1 MQYKLRLSPAY
12 PNRILTEVGS
22 KVINLIDNKDEEF
35 KLYTKYTG
43 PVYMRMKKLLTDAE
57 LDVIAYINT
66 LPVTVDEFPNLLI
79 QTIDWDKISFE
90 KIEKVDGND
99 FELLDIEPLDDDMVI
114 DKVKEVMGSKVSLDE
129 YNQYLATVF
138 GSEVDIPPG
147 AIHMLFGKWDSN
159 NNMFA
164 MVLGGEYE
172 GLTFTY
178 DDTGVAKFLNKKE
191 SANLNEAYY
200 AGKLGMVLVPLKV
213 QDATYEIFHKYIL
226 KLEEESEGCR
236 G

>member
-1 MQYKLRLSPAY
+1 MQYNLRLSPAY

-35 KLYTKYTG
+35 KLYTTYTG
-43 PVYMRMKKLLTDAE
+43 PVYMRMKKLLTDAG

-66 LPVTVDEFPNLLI
+66 LPVTVDEFPSLLI

-114 DKVKEVMGSKVSLDE
+114 DKVKEVMGSKVTLDD
-129 YNQYLATVF
+129 YNQYLAKVF
-138 GSEVDIPPG
+138 GGEVDIPSE
-147 AIHMLFGKWDSN
+147 AIHMLLGAWDYDN
-159 NNMFA
+159 RFA

-178 DDTGVAKFLNKKE
+178 NNTGVIKLLNKKE
-191 SANLNEAYY
+191 STNLNEAYY
-200 AGKLGMVLVPLKV
+200 NGELGMKLVPLEV
-213 QDATYEIFHKYIL
+213 QNVVYEIFQYHVL
-226 KLEEESEGCR
+226 KLEEEAEGCR
-236 G
+236 D

>member
-1 MQYKLRLSPAY
+1 MQYNLRLSPAY

-129 YNQYLATVF
+129 YNKYLAKVF
-138 GSEVDIPPG
+138 GGEVDIPSE
-147 AIHMLFGKWDSN
+147 AIHMLLGAWDYDN
-159 NNMFA
+159 RFA

-178 DDTGVAKFLNKKE
+178 NNTGVIKLLNKKE
-191 SANLNEAYY
+191 SSNLNEAYY
-200 AGKLGMVLVPLKV
+200 NGELGMKLVPLEV
-213 QDATYEIFHKYIL
+213 QNVVYEIFQYHVL

-236 G
+236 D

>member
-1 MQYKLRLSPAY
+1 MQYNLRLSPAY

-79 QTIDWDKISFE
+79 QTIDWDKISFK

-129 YNQYLATVF
+129 YNKYLAKVF
-138 GSEVDIPPG
+138 GGEVDIPSE
-147 AIHMLFGKWDSN
+147 AIHMLLGAWDYDN
-159 NNMFA
+159 RFA

-178 DDTGVAKFLNKKE
+178 NNTGVIKLLNKKE
-191 SANLNEAYY
+191 SSNLNEAYY
-200 AGKLGMVLVPLKV
+200 NGELGMKLVPLEV
-213 QDATYEIFHKYIL
+213 QNVVYEIFQYHVL

>member
-1 MQYKLRLSPAY
+1 MQYNLRLSPAY

-79 QTIDWDKISFE
+79 QTIDWDKISFK

-129 YNQYLATVF
+129 YNKYLAKVF
-138 GSEVDIPPG
+138 GGEVDIPSE
-147 AIHMLFGKWDSN
+147 AIHMLLGAWDYDN
-159 NNMFA
+159 RFA

-178 DDTGVAKFLNKKE
+178 NNTGAIKLLNKKE
-191 SANLNEAYY
+191 STNLNEAYY
-200 AGKLGMVLVPLKV
+200 NGELGMKLVPLEV
-213 QDATYEIFHKYIL
+213 QNVVYEIFQYHVL

>member
-1 MQYKLRLSPAY
+1 MQYNLRLSPAY

-35 KLYTKYTG
+35 KLYTTYTG

-114 DKVKEVMGSKVSLDE
+114 DKVKEIMGSKVSLDD
-129 YNQYLATVF
+129 YNQYLAKIF
-138 GSEVDIPPG
+138 GGEVDIPSE
-147 AIHMLFGKWDSN
+147 AIHMLFGRWN
-159 NNMFA
+159 NNNLFA

-178 DDTGVAKFLNKKE
+178 DDTGATKLLNKKE
-191 SANLNEAYY
+191 STNLNEAYY
-200 AGKLGMVLVPLKV
+200 DGKLGMMLVPLSV
-213 QDATYEIFHKYIL
+213 QDATYRIFQNYIL
-226 KLEEESEGCR
+226 ELEEEAEGCR